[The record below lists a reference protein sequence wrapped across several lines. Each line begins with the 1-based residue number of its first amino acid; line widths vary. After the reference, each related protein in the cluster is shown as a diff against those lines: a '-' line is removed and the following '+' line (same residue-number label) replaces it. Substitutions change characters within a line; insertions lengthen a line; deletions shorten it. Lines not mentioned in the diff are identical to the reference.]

1 MSLIGK
7 SEPRHDA
14 LGKVTGAAK
23 YPADLVRDSMV
34 KLRVVFA
41 NRPHAKILSI
51 DTSAALAHPGVIAV
65 FTAKDVP
72 YNRFGLV
79 DADQPLLCDGKVR
92 FWGDRAALVAA
103 ETAEAAQEGAK
114 LVAVEYEDLPPVLDA
129 LTAAASQSL
138 VHEERESN
146 LLGHVVIRRGDVDA
160 AFAQC
165 DVVLEGD
172 FETGWQEHAY
182 LQPDAGIAYWEGE
195 NLVVETAGQWLHEDV
210 RQLAAMF
217 ELPEERMIVRYAKI
231 GGAFGGREDLN
242 VAPLLAL
249 ATFRLKRPSAMVWS
263 RDESIVAHHKRHP
276 YFIHS
281 KWGARKDGKI
291 LAAQTTLTADGGA
304 YASTSVEVLKGATL
318 FANGPYEI
326 DNVASDGYVVYTNNV
341 PCGAFRGF
349 GAPQAH
355 FAAESMVTR
364 LALALDLDPVEIR
377 RLNMYREGSIQP
389 THGPLPAGVGAIS
402 TLDRCVQEAS
412 VRLGYGLPDASLRL
426 SGRASHLK
434 RGVGIASGIKNVG
447 YSFGFPDQA
456 TATVELFGTTAIERA
471 ILRIGAADV
480 GQGAHLIL
488 RQICAET
495 LDCALDRVE
504 IVADDSIESPNAG
517 SASASR
523 MTYMGGRAVFDA
535 SKSAKALFPGNGHVV
550 ATEQFR
556 PTATTPI
563 DPVTHQGTPNF
574 CYGFVSQAVEVEVD
588 TRTGQVQVLRIVS
601 VHDVG
606 KAINKQQV
614 EGQIEGCLAQAV
626 GYTLTENMICR
637 DGKIVTPYFST
648 YLLPTT
654 LDMPTEVY
662 PIILEGADPHGPYG
676 ARGMAEMPLV
686 PFAAAVA
693 CAIHAATGAWV
704 SQLPMTPERVLRAL
718 QQAKGR
724 ADVEF
729 VRPSTGSG

>member
-14 LGKVTGAAK
+14 LGKVTGEAK
-23 YPADLVRDSMV
+23 YPADLVEEAM
-34 KLRVVFA
+34 LRLKVVFA
-41 NRPHAKILSI
+41 HRAHAKILSI
-51 DTSAALAHPGVIAV
+51 DTSAALAHPGVVAV
-65 FTAKDVP
+65 LLAADVP

-79 DADQPLLCDGKVR
+79 DADQPLLCDTKVR
-92 FWGDRAALVAA
+92 FFGDRVALVVAQTVEAA
-103 ETAEAAQEGAK
+103 EDGAK
-114 LVAVEYEDLPPVLDA
+114 LVRVDYEDLPPVVDA
-129 LTAAASQSL
+129 LTAGTSPTL
-138 VHEERESN
+138 VHDEHGSN
-146 LLGHVVIRRGDVDA
+146 VLGHVRIRKGDVEA
-160 AFAQC
+160 GFAQC

-182 LQPDAGIAYWEGE
+182 LQPDAGIAYYEGE
-195 NLVVETAGQWLHEDV
+195 KLVIETAGQWLHEDL
-210 RQLAAMF
+210 RQIAAMF
-217 ELPEERMIVRYAKI
+217 ELPEDMVVIRYAKI

-249 ATFRLKRPSAMVWS
+249 ATWKLKRRTAIVWS
-263 RDESIVAHHKRHP
+263 RDESIVGHHKRHP

-281 KWGARKDGKI
+281 KWGARKDGII

-318 FANGPYEI
+318 FASGTYEI
-326 DNVASDGYVVYTNNV
+326 QNVASDGYVVYTNNV
-341 PCGAFRGF
+341 PSGAFRGF

-364 LALALDLDPVEIR
+364 LAHALDIDPVELR
-377 RLNMYREGSIQP
+377 RRNMYREGSIEP
-389 THGPLPAGVGAIS
+389 TNNPLPQGVGAIPA
-402 TLDRCVQEAS
+402 LERCEAEART
-412 VRLGYGLPDASLRL
+412 RLGYGRPNVVLT
-426 SGRASHLK
+426 GRPAQFK
-434 RGVGIASGIKNVG
+434 RGIGIASGIKNVG

-456 TATVELFGTTAIERA
+456 TATVELFGRKDIERA

-480 GQGAHLIL
+480 GQGSHLIL
-488 RQICAET
+488 RQICAEAVG
-495 LDCALDRVE
+495 CALERVE
-504 IVADDSIESPNAG
+504 IVAEDSIDSPNAG

-535 SKSAKALFPGNGHVV
+535 AKAARAKFPGDGHVI

-556 PTATTPI
+556 PTPTTPI
-563 DPVTHQGTPNF
+563 DPTTHVGTPNF
-574 CYGFVSQAVEVEVD
+574 CYGYVSQAAEVEVD
-588 TRTGQVQVLRIVS
+588 TLTGQVQILKIVS

-626 GYTLTENMICR
+626 GYVLTENLICR

-662 PIILEGADPHGPYG
+662 PVILEGADPHGPYG
-676 ARGMAEMPLV
+676 ARGVAEMPLV
-686 PFAAAVA
+686 PFAAVIAS
-693 CAIHAATGAWV
+693 AIHAATGAWV
-704 SQLPMTPERVLRAL
+704 TQLPMTPER
-718 QQAKGR
+718 
-724 ADVEF
+724 
-729 VRPSTGSG
+729 